1 MAVHYMRESWH
12 ITHPEDPEWE
22 DEKRKTKRVAYWRS

>member
-1 MAVHYMRESWH
+1 MRGSWH

-22 DEKRKTKRVAYWRS
+22 DEPRKKRVAYWRS